1 MSESVNLYELA
12 GGETV
17 FFRLVERFY
26 AGVEQDPILRPLYPE
41 NLEESIR
48 HTALF
53 LIQFCGGP
61 GTYSQQRGHPRLRM
75 RHLPFAIGQQE
86 RDAWVKHMRQAVEET
101 IENPQARQ
109 MLNEYFER
117 TATFMMN
124 R

>member
-1 MSESVNLYELA
+1 MSESVNLYELV
-12 GGETV
+12 GGEAV

-86 RDAWVKHMRQAVEET
+86 RDAWVRHMRQAVEET

>member
-1 MSESVNLYELA
+1 MSESVTLYELV
-12 GGETV
+12 GGEAV

-26 AGVEQDPILRPLYPE
+26 AGVEQDPVLRPLYPE

-101 IENPQARQ
+101 IENPEARQ
-109 MLNEYFER
+109 MLNDYFER